1 MKLGAHLKK
10 TAFKAFKA
18 KNLHEAQ
25 NAVLSLSQHQLS
37 VIDEIVNKASEGKSL
52 DLLHYPNVDISHLQ
66 ETAKAYKGHTENHV
80 KFARRARE
88 LKAGGLGSLFK
99 SSLDV
104 GVAGAKKVG
113 KAALSGAKK
122 LGKMALQGAKK
133 GAIAAGKWAIANPG
147 DALQIASGAY
157 GVVSQLLEDETE
169 PEVQHTQQ
177 QQNLLDDLLDESDL
191 EDEKEER
198 GGSLEPR
205 RQADHR
211 WII

>member
-1 MKLGAHLKK
+1 MKLGSHLKK
-10 TAFKAFKA
+10 SAFKEFKA
-18 KNLHEAQ
+18 KKLHEVQ
-25 NAVLSLSQHQLS
+25 NAILSMSQHQLS
-37 VIDEIVNKASEGKSL
+37 VVDEIVNKASEGKSL

-99 SSLDV
+99 SSLE
-104 GVAGAKKVG
+104 
-113 KAALSGAKK
+113 
-122 LGKMALQGAKK
+122 
-133 GAIAAGKWAIANPG
+133 I
-147 DALQIASGAY
+147 
-157 GVVSQLLEDETE
+157 EDETE